1 MEEEEEVVEDL
12 VERMSNNV
20 YFVERCIND
29 WVSLLRMLKGK
40 AKVMR
45 EEEQSRATDGKE
57 GYVEFLLNSG
67 EYIGRLKARLKQI
80 QRNLDTKRRTP
91 FEPLA
96 AVSSQHIVGNVSS
109 SGGRLVPPK
118 LQLQTFDGNLE

>member
-1 MEEEEEVVEDL
+1 MSDNVSVVEC
-12 VERMSNNV
+12 
-20 YFVERCIND
+20 CIND

-40 AKVMR
+40 AKVMG

-67 EYIGRLKARLKQI
+67 ECIGRLKARLKRI
-80 QRNLDTKRRTP
+80 QRNLDTKWRTP

-96 AVSSQHIVGNVSS
+96 VVSSQHIVGNVSS
-109 SGGRLVPPK
+109 RG
-118 LQLQTFDGNLE
+118 LQLD